1 MPASEGRNLHRAST
15 RVLSVVLV
23 ALGIAMIVSTLV
35 RGGGAT
41 ALGLLLGV
49 LFIAAGLGRLYV
61 LTQTRGR

>member
-15 RVLSVVLV
+15 RVLSLVLV
-23 ALGIAMIVSTLV
+23 VLGIAMIVSTLA

-41 ALGLLLGV
+41 AIGILLGV

-61 LTQTRGR
+61 LTQTKGR